1 MTPRLKRLFL
11 GVTVGLAVLA
21 GGLWILIRTLGAR
34 EYLYAGKT
42 IYYWQER
49 MNSPVSEVSNETRLV
64 IETRIVPRLRD
75 VMLHDDHDSKLRI
88 ALVEQLNTL
97 PGVQIYYSPAD
108 GRRAQAAAA
117 LGSLGPHAQAALPD
131 LLSVID
137 GKDEAVR
144 VPAVNALGQIRTRPE
159 TVIPRLIAC
168 LDDPQDGMAVAAVES
183 LGKFGP
189 LSRPAWPK
197 LIPLLK
203 IRDKD
208 MRKAMSDALPQI
220 DPEEAAKVLPK

>member
-1 MTPRLKRLFL
+1 MFL
-11 GVTVGLAVLA
+11 GVTVGLAVLV
-21 GGLWILIRTLGAR
+21 GGLWILIHTVGAR
-34 EYLYAGKT
+34 EYLYAGKS

-49 MNSPVSEVSNETRLV
+49 MNSPVGEVSNETRLV
-64 IETRIVPRLRD
+64 IETRIIPRLTD
-75 VMLHDDHDSKLRI
+75 VMFHDEYDSKLRI
-88 ALVEQLNTL
+88 ALVAQLNSL
-97 PGVQIYYSPAD
+97 PGVQIYYSPAE

-131 LLSVID
+131 LISVIN

-144 VPAVNALGQIRTRPE
+144 IPAVYALGQIRSRPE

-189 LSRPAWPK
+189 LSRSVWPK

-203 IRDKD
+203 IREKD
-208 MRKAMSDALPQI
+208 MRKALRDALPQI